1 MDRTELKKYIK
12 ENDLEVSVKKS
23 MTDDDLREAI
33 REAMG
38 GDDSDEEEDDEEEE
52 ETPKSNLLVNNFI
65 YFHIV
70 NNEISQ
76 RLKYIVGLFHIKQK
90 VYGKN

>member
-38 GDDSDEEEDDEEEE
+38 GDDSEEEDDEEEE
-52 ETPKSNLLVNNFI
+52 EAPKSKV
-65 YFHIV
+65 
-70 NNEISQ
+70 S
-76 RLKYIVGLFHIKQK
+76 LKDIKK
-90 VYGKN
+90 KLAGK